1 MIFNQILRME
11 IEDNGK
17 GCKKVKEGMGISGIK
32 ERIWAVG
39 GSVDIIS
46 EEGFCLKILVPLEH
60 KAS

>member
-1 MIFNQILRME
+1 ME

-17 GCKKVKEGMGISGIK
+17 DCKKVKEGMGISGIK

-39 GSVDIIS
+39 GTTDIIS
-46 EEGFCLKILVPLEH
+46 ETGFCLKILVPLEQ